1 MGPRLLEL
9 RLLWQ
14 EYENFTRALRLEAEL
29 ALEAKKKELD
39 MYEIA
44 GVRAREQLDLVQ
56 DQLTQVERKLESLVV
71 DMEAKEKGGNDVP
84 IEGMQGPDL

>member
-1 MGPRLLEL
+1 
-9 RLLWQ
+9 
-14 EYENFTRALRLEAEL
+14 
-29 ALEAKKKELD
+29 